1 MVNIK
6 EHKIEPDK
14 KIIDDIDIQII
25 YIPLESK
32 LGYSYKETVKVGEY
46 VYIGTV
52 LGKNPIVE
60 SPLISTVSGTVVGF
74 ENKYIS
80 NGREV
85 KCIVIENDF
94 KEKYLNKTG
103 KKNDIT
109 KYSKEEFLYTL
120 KKLSIIGMSGTA
132 YPAYMKYE
140 TKRKLNYLIVNGCE
154 CEPYA
159 SSDSALMYNYPEEIL
174 ECIDAIIEIMH
185 LKKAYI
191 AINEKN
197 EKVINT
203 FLKHINT
210 YQNIKIY
217 PIQNGYPNGD
227 KRYLVQEIFDLNYK
241 NNPDEVGVICENVS
255 TVYAIYEALKNYKP
269 LTERIVT
276 ISGNGIKNPANYK
289 VKIGTNLSELI
300 LKKSILK
307 KVSNPVLICGGPM
320 MGIELTSNEFIITAD
335 VNSIIRLNY
344 IQERQIECIK
354 CGKCS
359 EVCPMNL
366 IPSMI
371 IQNKNNAKELRI
383 NKCNE
388 CGLCSYICPA
398 KIELREKIVK
408 IKEEINEKNN

>member
-154 CEPYA
+154 CESYA

-320 MGIELTSNEFIITAD
+320 MGIELSSNEFIITAD